1 MNKRLAKL
9 KNIQEANIA
18 FLNRNSKETLNERNV
33 PKFDSDD
40 DDKEWNDDDY
50 YNDDDKFLNDDEV
63 WARDDDDEEEES
75 YDPGDRDN
83 HYKSHSD
90 YSTEP

>member
-9 KNIQEANIA
+9 KNIQEANINL
-18 FLNRNSKETLNERNV
+18 LNRNSKETLIEEKNYIDPIIDE
-33 PKFDSDD
+33 PDDSEQDD
-40 DDKEWNDDDY
+40 FETFFGFGVNDEHPDIE
-50 YNDDDKFLNDDEV
+50 N
-63 WARDDDDEEEES
+63 DEEEES